1 MQEDVFLA
9 APDPMPAPQARPLS
23 EDAYEQ
29 LEELIVTMDLAP
41 GTLVTEQELAQRI
54 GLGRTPVREAVLRLS
69 KEYLI
74 EIMPRRGL
82 RIAPID
88 IRQQLRLVETRRA
101 LEILVACQA
110 AERAN
115 RQERAAFQSL
125 AKAFRTDGQKTYR
138 RFLKIDQKFN
148 MAVAA
153 ACDNEFAVSA
163 LQSLHGLSRRFW
175 HYYAGHDDD
184 LAKVANMHAEV
195 ADAIAAGDAGRVAK
209 GVTAHMDYIQGFT
222 LAMLKD

>member
-1 MQEDVFLA
+1 MV
-9 APDPMPAPQARPLS
+9 APESTPMPHARPLS

-29 LEELIVTMDLAP
+29 LEELIVTMELAP
-41 GTLVTEQELAQRI
+41 GTIVTEQELAKRI

-69 KEYLI
+69 TEHLI

-88 IRQQLRLVETRRA
+88 IRQQLRLVETRRV
-101 LEILVACQA
+101 LEILVASQA
-110 AERAN
+110 AARAN

-125 AKAFRTDGQKTYR
+125 AAAFRKDGRKTYR

-148 MAVAA
+148 LAVAA
-153 ACDNEFAVSA
+153 ACDNEFAVTA

-175 HYYAGHDDD
+175 HYYAGHEAD
-184 LAKVANMHAEV
+184 LALVAEMHANI
-195 ADAIAAGDAGRVAK
+195 ADAIAAGDTNHVEKR
-209 GVTAHMDYIQGFT
+209 VTAHMDYIQAFT
-222 LAMLKD
+222 LAMLGDQGKSR

>member
-1 MQEDVFLA
+1 MA
-9 APDPMPAPQARPLS
+9 ATDPTPSPHARPLS

-29 LEELIVTMDLAP
+29 LEELIVTMVLAP
-41 GTLVTEQELAQRI
+41 GMLVSEQELAQRV

-69 KEYLI
+69 AEYLI

-101 LEILVACQA
+101 LEMLVASQA
-110 AERAN
+110 AERAS
-115 RQERAAFQSL
+115 RQDRAAFQAL
-125 AKAFRTDGQKTYR
+125 AKSFRNDGRKSYR

-148 MAVAA
+148 SAVAA
-153 ACDNEFAVSA
+153 ACDNEFAVDA
-163 LQSLHGLSRRFW
+163 IQSLHGLSRRFW

-184 LAKVANMHAEV
+184 LGRVSEMHAEV
-195 ADAIAAGDAGRVAK
+195 ADAIAEGDVRRVGK
-209 GVTAHMDYIQGFT
+209 GVTVHMDYIQAFT

>member
-1 MQEDVFLA
+1 MGSTDSI
-9 APDPMPAPQARPLS
+9 PARQHSRPLS

-29 LEELIVTMDLAP
+29 LEELIVTMELAP
-41 GTLVTEQELAQRI
+41 GTLVTEQELAQRT

-69 KEYLI
+69 NEYLI

-88 IRQQLRLVETRRA
+88 VRQQIRLVETRRA
-101 LEILVACQA
+101 LETLVASQA
-110 AERAN
+110 ALRAN

-125 AKAFRTDGQKTYR
+125 ANAFRKDGRKTYR

-148 MAVAA
+148 LAVAA
-153 ACDNEFAVSA
+153 ACDNEFAVNA

-175 HYYAGHDDD
+175 HYYAGHEED
-184 LAKVANMHAEV
+184 LTLVADMHASI
-195 ADAIAAGDAGRVAK
+195 ADAIAVGDTNKVGK

-222 LAMLKD
+222 LEMLGNQRSSE

>member
-1 MQEDVFLA
+1 MA
-9 APDPMPAPQARPLS
+9 APDPTPVPHPRPLS

-29 LEELIVTMDLAP
+29 LEELIVTMELAP
-41 GTLVTEQELAQRI
+41 GTLVTEQELAQRV

-69 KEYLI
+69 AEYLI

-101 LEILVACQA
+101 LEMLVASQA
-110 AERAN
+110 AERAS
-115 RQERAAFQSL
+115 RQDRAAFRSL
-125 AKAFRTDGQKTYR
+125 AKAFRNDGRKSYR

-148 MAVAA
+148 RAVAA
-153 ACDNEFAVSA
+153 ACDNEFAVDA
-163 LQSLHGLSRRFW
+163 IQSLHGLSRRFW
-175 HYYAGHDDD
+175 HYYAGHEDD
-184 LAKVANMHAEV
+184 LGRVSEMHAEV
-195 ADAIAAGDAGRVAK
+195 ADAIAEGGARRVVK
-209 GVTAHMDYIQGFT
+209 GVTAHMDYIQTFT

>member
-1 MQEDVFLA
+1 LG
-9 APDPMPAPQARPLS
+9 APDFIPTPQTRPLS

-29 LEELIVTMDLAP
+29 LEELIVTMELAP

-54 GLGRTPVREAVLRLS
+54 GLGRTPVREAILRLS
-69 KEYLI
+69 SEYLI

-88 IRQQLRLVETRRA
+88 IRQQLRLVETRRV
-101 LEILVACQA
+101 LEVLVASQA

-115 RQERAAFQSL
+115 HQERAAFQSL
-125 AKAFRTDGQKTYR
+125 ATTFRKDGRKSYR

-153 ACDNEFAVSA
+153 ACDNEFAVNT

-175 HYYAGHDDD
+175 HYYAGHEED
-184 LAKVANMHAEV
+184 LALVCDMHADV
-195 ADAIAAGDAGRVAK
+195 AGAIAAGNTERVEK
-209 GVTAHMDYIQGFT
+209 GVTAHMDYIQNFT
-222 LAMLKD
+222 LAMLGAQRSSR